1 MVGEATYRALK
12 EASYGWCATLNHQFG
27 APMYGDDV
35 ATLQARL
42 QDLGFYTGLV
52 DGHFGL
58 QTHNALMSYQREYGL
73 YPDGICGPE
82 TLRSLY
88 FLGSRVTGGSP
99 HAIREEELVR
109 RSGPRLSGKRIIID
123 PGRGGADHGL
133 IMQGPDGPISEADI
147 LWDLASRL
155 EGRMTAIGMETFLSR
170 SANRAP
176 SDAERA
182 ATANT
187 VGADLMISLRC
198 ATQASPSAN
207 GVASFHFGNSH
218 GSVSTIGRNLAD
230 FIQREVVARTG
241 LRDCRTHGRTWDLL
255 RLTRMPTVQVDA
267 GYITNPRDRA
277 MLVST
282 PDPRLGRRR
291 HPGRGQAAVSARQE
305 RPPHGHIH
313 VRRTARPRA
322 VCRAGRAG
330 QPDLTGSVS
339 NRGLIPR
346 RPAAAAGRFP
356 AAVPMP
362 PRRRPSSPVPAP
374 APAAAA
380 GSTGAG
386 QPRRSRRPAAGPRR
400 ARIGRPSSHRAPRRP
415 AADQVAPAA
424 GRAIRSTSAV
434 RPNAS
439 SARTPRRTRSPTTAA
454 IRRRGSPSLPWPDST
469 PSEVSSTASAL
480 TGPVGKAGARGTARG
495 GA

>member
-1 MVGEATYRALK
+1 MSSLRRGDRGSAVTEIRAALTALGMLENSDEEITTGRHVALDVFDGELDQAVRAFQQHRGLLVDGIVGEATYRALK
-12 EASYGWCATLNHQFG
+12 EASYRLGARTLSHQFG
-27 APMYGDDV
+27 APMFGDDV

-58 QTHNALMSYQREYGL
+58 TTHNALMSYQREYGL

-109 RSGPRLSGKRIIID
+109 SSGPRLSGKRIIID
-123 PGRGGADHGL
+123 PGRGGDDHGQ
-133 IMQGPDGPISEADI
+133 IMQGPNGPISESDI

-170 SANRAP
+170 PANRAP

-182 ATANT
+182 ATANA

-198 ATQASPSAN
+198 ATQPTPSAN

-255 RLTRMPTVQVDA
+255 RLTRMPTVQVDV
-267 GYITNPRDRA
+267 GYITNPHDRA
-277 MLVST
+277 TLVST
-282 PDPRLGRRR
+282 QARDAIAEGML
-291 HPGRGQAAVSARQE
+291 AAVKRLYLLGKND
-305 RPPHGHIH
+305 RP
-313 VRRTARPRA
+313 
-322 VCRAGRAG
+322 
-330 QPDLTGSVS
+330 TGTFTFAELLAHELSVEQ
-339 NRGLIPR
+339 
-346 RPAAAAGRFP
+346 AAGR
-356 AAVPMP
+356 V
-362 PRRRPSSPVPAP
+362 
-374 APAAAA
+374 
-380 GSTGAG
+380 
-386 QPRRSRRPAAGPRR
+386 
-400 ARIGRPSSHRAPRRP
+400 
-415 AADQVAPAA
+415 
-424 GRAIRSTSAV
+424 
-434 RPNAS
+434 
-439 SARTPRRTRSPTTAA
+439 
-454 IRRRGSPSLPWPDST
+454 SPS
-469 PSEVSSTASAL
+469 
-480 TGPVGKAGARGTARG
+480 
-495 GA
+495 

>member
-1 MVGEATYRALK
+1 MPTPSRDEAGDALRLGGRGAAVAEIRSALAALGLVNNPDADLTTGRHVLPELFDPELDDAVRAFQQQRGLLVDGVVGEATYRALK
-12 EASYGWCATLNHQFG
+12 EASYRLGARTLNHQFG

-42 QDLGFYTGLV
+42 QDLGFYTDMV

-58 QTHNALMSYQREYGL
+58 QTHNGLMSYQREYGL
-73 YPDGICGPE
+73 AADGICGPE

-99 HAIREEELVR
+99 HAIHEEELVR
-109 RSGPRLSGKRIIID
+109 RSGPKLSGKRIIID

-133 IMQGPDGPISEADI
+133 ITQGPGGPISEADL

-170 SANRAP
+170 TANRSP

-182 ATANT
+182 ATANG

-198 ATQASPSAN
+198 AAQQTLSAN

-255 RLTRMPTVQVDA
+255 RLTRMPTVQVDV
-267 GYITNPRDRA
+267 GYITNPRDRE

-282 PDPRLGRRR
+282 LSRDAIAEGILAAVKRLYLLGKNDRPTGTFTFAELLA
-291 HPGRGQAAVSARQE
+291 HELADGQAR
-305 RPPHGHIH
+305 
-313 VRRTARPRA
+313 
-322 VCRAGRAG
+322 
-330 QPDLTGSVS
+330 
-339 NRGLIPR
+339 
-346 RPAAAAGRFP
+346 
-356 AAVPMP
+356 
-362 PRRRPSSPVPAP
+362 
-374 APAAAA
+374 
-380 GSTGAG
+380 
-386 QPRRSRRPAAGPRR
+386 
-400 ARIGRPSSHRAPRRP
+400 
-415 AADQVAPAA
+415 
-424 GRAIRSTSAV
+424 
-434 RPNAS
+434 
-439 SARTPRRTRSPTTAA
+439 
-454 IRRRGSPSLPWPDST
+454 
-469 PSEVSSTASAL
+469 
-480 TGPVGKAGARGTARG
+480 
-495 GA
+495 

>member
-1 MVGEATYRALK
+1 MSSLRHGDRGAAVTEIRAALSALGLLESLDDDLTTGRHVVADLFDDDLDQAVRAFQQHRGLLVDGIVGEATYRALK
-12 EASYGWCATLNHQFG
+12 EASYRLGARTLMHQFG

-58 QTHNALMSYQREYGL
+58 QTHHGLTSYQREYGL

-109 RSGPRLSGKRIIID
+109 RSGPRLSGKRVIID
-123 PGRGGADHGL
+123 PGRGGSDHGP
-133 IMQGPDGPISEADI
+133 IMHGPQGPISEADI

-155 EGRMTAIGMETFLSR
+155 EGRMTAIGMDTFLSR
-170 SANRAP
+170 PANRSP

-198 ATQASPSAN
+198 AAQPTPAAT

-255 RLTRMPTVQVDA
+255 RLTRMPTVQVDV
-267 GYITNPRDRA
+267 GYITNPHDREL
-277 MLVST
+277 LVSNQNR
-282 PDPRLGRRR
+282 DAIAEGIL
-291 HPGRGQAAVSARQE
+291 AAVKRLYLLGKND
-305 RPPHGHIH
+305 RPTGTFTFAELLAHELS
-313 VRRTARPRA
+313 VEQ
-322 VCRAGRAG
+322 AGR
-330 QPDLTGSVS
+330 LSS
-339 NRGLIPR
+339 N
-346 RPAAAAGRFP
+346 
-356 AAVPMP
+356 
-362 PRRRPSSPVPAP
+362 
-374 APAAAA
+374 
-380 GSTGAG
+380 
-386 QPRRSRRPAAGPRR
+386 
-400 ARIGRPSSHRAPRRP
+400 
-415 AADQVAPAA
+415 
-424 GRAIRSTSAV
+424 
-434 RPNAS
+434 
-439 SARTPRRTRSPTTAA
+439 
-454 IRRRGSPSLPWPDST
+454 
-469 PSEVSSTASAL
+469 
-480 TGPVGKAGARGTARG
+480 
-495 GA
+495 

>member
-1 MVGEATYRALK
+1 MSILRRGDRDAAVAEIRGALAALGLLDSPDEDLSTGRHVAADVFDAELDHAVRAFQQNRGLLVDGVVGEATYRALK
-12 EASYGWCATLNHQFG
+12 EASYRLGARTLMHQFG

-58 QTHNALMSYQREYGL
+58 QTHHSLSSYQREYGL

-109 RSGPRLSGKRIIID
+109 RSGPRLSGKRVIID
-123 PGRGGADHGL
+123 PGRGGSDRGP
-133 IMQGPDGPISEADI
+133 IVNGPDGPISEADM

-170 SANRAP
+170 PADRSP

-198 ATQASPSAN
+198 AAQPTPAAN
-207 GVASFHFGNSH
+207 GVASFYFGNSH

-267 GYITNPRDRA
+267 GYITNPHDRDL
-277 MLVST
+277 LVQSHT
-282 PDPRLGRRR
+282 RDALAEGIL
-291 HPGRGQAAVSARQE
+291 AAVKRLYLLGKND
-305 RPPHGHIH
+305 RPTGTFTFAELLAHELS
-313 VRRTARPRA
+313 VEQ
-322 VCRAGRAG
+322 AGR
-330 QPDLTGSVS
+330 L
-339 NRGLIPR
+339 
-346 RPAAAAGRFP
+346 
-356 AAVPMP
+356 
-362 PRRRPSSPVPAP
+362 SP
-374 APAAAA
+374 
-380 GSTGAG
+380 
-386 QPRRSRRPAAGPRR
+386 
-400 ARIGRPSSHRAPRRP
+400 
-415 AADQVAPAA
+415 
-424 GRAIRSTSAV
+424 
-434 RPNAS
+434 
-439 SARTPRRTRSPTTAA
+439 
-454 IRRRGSPSLPWPDST
+454 
-469 PSEVSSTASAL
+469 
-480 TGPVGKAGARGTARG
+480 
-495 GA
+495 

>member
-1 MVGEATYRALK
+1 MSSLRHGDRGAAVTEIRAALSALGLLESADDNLVTGRHVVADLFDDALDQAVRAFQQHRGLLVDGIVGEATYRALK
-12 EASYGWCATLNHQFG
+12 EASYRLGARTLMHQFG

-58 QTHNALMSYQREYGL
+58 QTHHGLTSYQREYGL

-109 RSGPRLSGKRIIID
+109 RSGPRLSGKRVIID
-123 PGRGGADHGL
+123 PGRGGSDHGV
-133 IMQGPDGPISEADI
+133 IMNGPQGPISEADI

-155 EGRMTAIGMETFLSR
+155 EGRMTAIGMDTFLSR
-170 SANRAP
+170 PVNRSP

-198 ATQASPSAN
+198 ATQPSPAAN

-255 RLTRMPTVQVDA
+255 RLTRMPTVQVDV
-267 GYITNPRDRA
+267 GYITNPRDRDLLA
-277 MLVST
+277 SNHTRDAIAEGIL
-282 PDPRLGRRR
+282 
-291 HPGRGQAAVSARQE
+291 AAVKRLYLLGKND
-305 RPPHGHIH
+305 RPTGTFTFAELLAHELS
-313 VRRTARPRA
+313 VEQ
-322 VCRAGRAG
+322 AGR
-330 QPDLTGSVS
+330 L
-339 NRGLIPR
+339 
-346 RPAAAAGRFP
+346 
-356 AAVPMP
+356 
-362 PRRRPSSPVPAP
+362 SS
-374 APAAAA
+374 
-380 GSTGAG
+380 S
-386 QPRRSRRPAAGPRR
+386 
-400 ARIGRPSSHRAPRRP
+400 
-415 AADQVAPAA
+415 
-424 GRAIRSTSAV
+424 
-434 RPNAS
+434 
-439 SARTPRRTRSPTTAA
+439 
-454 IRRRGSPSLPWPDST
+454 
-469 PSEVSSTASAL
+469 
-480 TGPVGKAGARGTARG
+480 
-495 GA
+495 

>member
-1 MVGEATYRALK
+1 MSSPHRGDVDGALRLGVRASAVTEIRAALAALGLTDNPDDDLSTGRHVAADVFDTELDQAVRAFQQRRGLLVDGVVGEATYRALR
-12 EASYGWCATLNHQFG
+12 EASYRLGARTLNHQFG

-42 QDLGFYTGLV
+42 QDLGFYTGMV

-73 YPDGICGPE
+73 SSDGICGPE

-109 RSGPRLSGKRIIID
+109 RSGPKLSGKRIIID
-123 PGRGGADHGL
+123 PGRGGGDHGL
-133 IMQGPDGPISEADI
+133 ITHGPAGPISEADV

-155 EGRMTAIGMETFLSR
+155 EGRMTAVGMETFLSR
-170 SANRAP
+170 PANNSP
-176 SDAERA
+176 SDSDRA
-182 ATANT
+182 ATANA

-255 RLTRMPTVQVDA
+255 RLTRMPTVQVDI
-267 GYITNPRDRA
+267 GYITNPRDRT

-282 PDPRLGRRR
+282 QTRDAIAEGIL
-291 HPGRGQAAVSARQE
+291 AAVKRLYLLGKND
-305 RPPHGHIH
+305 RPTGTFTFAELLAHELS
-313 VRRTARPRA
+313 VEQ
-322 VCRAGRAG
+322 AGR
-330 QPDLTGSVS
+330 L
-339 NRGLIPR
+339 
-346 RPAAAAGRFP
+346 
-356 AAVPMP
+356 
-362 PRRRPSSPVPAP
+362 SS
-374 APAAAA
+374 
-380 GSTGAG
+380 S
-386 QPRRSRRPAAGPRR
+386 
-400 ARIGRPSSHRAPRRP
+400 
-415 AADQVAPAA
+415 
-424 GRAIRSTSAV
+424 
-434 RPNAS
+434 
-439 SARTPRRTRSPTTAA
+439 
-454 IRRRGSPSLPWPDST
+454 
-469 PSEVSSTASAL
+469 
-480 TGPVGKAGARGTARG
+480 
-495 GA
+495 